1 MHFIYCTLFNY
12 TAFFSPLLSSV
23 LPLSF
28 GQDSNTGSG
37 CLGEMFENRD
47 AVFVL
52 SYSIMMLNTDLHNE
66 QNKKKMTLNVS
77 GKEPML
83 M

>member
-1 MHFIYCTLFNY
+1 MLVFL
-12 TAFFSPLLSSV
+12 
-23 LPLSF
+23 
-28 GQDSNTGSG
+28 QDSNSGTAG

-52 SYSIMMLNTDLHNE
+52 AYSIMMLNTDLHNE

-77 GKEPML
+77 VGGVCSFFSL
-83 M
+83 FFSRS